1 MANKTRS
8 SIPDYLPPI
17 SLGSDSEAVD
27 WVNLCLVS
35 IFTTPHMYEVLI
47 SKWLV
52 SLSTYTKASDS
63 EVKYEYNI

>member
-1 MANKTRS
+1 MPNETRLP
-8 SIPDYLPPI
+8 IPDYLPPI
-17 SLGSDSEAVD
+17 SLGSDTEAVD

-63 EVKYEYNI
+63 EVKK